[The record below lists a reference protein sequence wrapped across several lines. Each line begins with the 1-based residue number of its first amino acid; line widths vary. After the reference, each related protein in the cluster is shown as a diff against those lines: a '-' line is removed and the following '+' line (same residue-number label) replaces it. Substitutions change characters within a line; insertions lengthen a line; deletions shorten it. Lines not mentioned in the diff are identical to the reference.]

1 MLGALRRNGTRR
13 ARGLTMVEM
22 MVVVAIAAVIL
33 TLTAPS
39 MRDFLARQR
48 VAAINAELVTD
59 LQLAR
64 SEAIARNRDVQ
75 IVFRVQS
82 DAMTCYTIQTTGTTS
97 GRCDCRKP
105 IGSAC
110 LNSDG
115 TPVALEVE
123 EIKTVQVD
131 RSTTVTLLPPE
142 APGHVIIFS
151 RTRGLVG
158 WGTHDVGN
166 YAGQPDPFAALV
178 AGWADFMVGV
188 ESSRSGKLRTQVN
201 IAGRPQVCS
210 PDGSMRG
217 VAACAD

>member
-1 MLGALRRNGTRR
+1 MLGALMR
-13 ARGLTMVEM
+13 AGPHRPRGLTMVEI

-64 SEAIARNRDVQ
+64 SEALARSREVY
-75 IVFRVQS
+75 VTFRTDH
-82 DAMTCYTIQTTGTTS
+82 DALTCYTVHTLGTV
-97 GRCDCRKP
+97 GRCDCRRA

-110 LNSDG
+110 D
-115 TPVALEVE
+115 ALPEVI
-123 EIKTVQVD
+123 EIKTVQVP
-131 RSTTVTLLPPE
+131 RSTSVTLRPPD
-142 APGHVIIFS
+142 APGNRVVFS
-151 RTRGLVG
+151 RTQGLAAWEG
-158 WGTHDVGN
+158 H
-166 YAGQPDPFAALV
+166 YASDPDYV
-178 AGWADFMVGV
+178 ADWADFPVGV

-210 PDGSMRG
+210 PDGSIRG
-217 VAACAD
+217 AAACAP